1 MILATRSE
9 DRSLAD
15 ISGEGPLRDGQHSD
29 AQLTGRA
36 GTPPNFPDY
45 VDRGPFRF
53 FSSLAW
59 DGRNGDM
66 RRAGPWIEVAEAPFG
81 LQARGIYDRMEEA
94 LSDCGGLAAVLRQH
108 MYQRDKRRFPVLE
121 AIRQERELDG
131 VAPSS
136 GLGLTSLRDDEVN
149 YEIDAI
155 ALSPQG
161 ATRLG
166 PRTVLDSPGVGE
178 AAALYSQAVAA
189 GPYIFT
195 AGMLALAP
203 DKSWAVTSFDDIAEE
218 GRWLQRGRSHP
229 DHRTGPVI
237 SQTWTLYERFDAFL
251 RELGLELS
259 QVANATVFIHDEGDF
274 ADALRVHEHWFASE
288 GPALQVIPV
297 DEVGHKG
304 SVIEIE
310 ITATRGSLRRMPG
323 PSGAPPSVVQ
333 ADGLIFVSDHLP
345 ITGDGR
351 ILWIDDASAYFRR
364 EAALARIAAD
374 LDPEQQLLA
383 TQMWVA
389 LKNLLGSLDE
399 FGIEGEALGQVTVR
413 LLNHS
418 RSGVP
423 WLVDMFRSVLGDVD
437 RAVVLLAVPWIP
449 QSKYARVS
457 VSGVGFSDV

>member
-1 MILATRSE
+1 VK
-9 DRSLAD
+9 DRD
-15 ISGEGPLRDGQHSD
+15 HPDPPV
-29 AQLTGRA
+29 TGRA
-36 GTPPNFPDY
+36 GAPPGFPDY

-59 DGRNGDM
+59 NDRNGDM
-66 RRAGPWIEVAEAPFG
+66 REAGPWVQAAEAPFYF
-81 LQARGIYDRMEEA
+81 QARVIYDRMEAA
-94 LSDCGGLAAVLRQH
+94 LTDSGGLAAVLRQH

-136 GLGLTSLRDDEVN
+136 GLGLASLRDDEVN

-166 PRTVLDSPGVGE
+166 PRAVLDSPGVGE

-203 DKSWAVTSFDDIAEE
+203 DKSWAVTSFKDIAEE

-229 DHRTGPVI
+229 DHRMGPVI
-237 SQTWTLYERFDAFL
+237 SQTWTMYERFEAFL
-251 RELGLELS
+251 RELGLGLS
-259 QVANATVFIHDEGDF
+259 QVANATVFLHDEGDF
-274 ADALRVHEHWFASE
+274 ADALRVHEHWFGSE
-288 GPALQVIPV
+288 GPALQFIPV

-323 PSGAPPSVVQ
+323 PSGAPPPVVQ

-345 ITGDGR
+345 ITDHGR

-364 EAALARIAAD
+364 EAALTRIAAD
-374 LDPEQQLLA
+374 LAPEQQLLA

-389 LKNLLGSLDE
+389 LKNLRGSLDE
-399 FGIEGEALGQVTVR
+399 FGIEAEALGQVTVR
-413 LLNHS
+413 LLDHS
-418 RSGVP
+418 RNGVA
-423 WLVDMFRSVLGDVD
+423 WLDDMFRSILGDVD
-437 RAVVLLAVPWIP
+437 RAVVLLSVPWIP
-449 QSKYARVS
+449 QSRYARVS
-457 VSGVGFSDV
+457 IAGVGFSDE